1 MVIPDIPNQ
10 NLAGS
15 QSSACEK
22 TSLESNQSAT
32 ASARVQKNPFFCFH
46 GQRLESFSWWKLCQQ
61 REREERRDRRTS
73 FLLLAVVLEKRNKKN
88 PVTYKKNGRQEG

>member
-32 ASARVQKNPFFCFH
+32 ASARVQKKV
-46 GQRLESFSWWKLCQQ
+46 SFVFTAKGSRVFLGGSFVN
-61 REREERRDRRTS
+61 REERRDPRTS
-73 FLLLAVVLEKRNKKN
+73 FLLCCGSRKRKQKN
-88 PVTYKKNGRQEG
+88 PVTY

>member
-32 ASARVQKNPFFCFH
+32 ASARVQKKV
-46 GQRLESFSWWKLCQQ
+46 SFVFTAKGSRVFLGGSFVN
-61 REREERRDRRTS
+61 RERERKGGTDELP
-73 FLLLAVVLEKRNKKN
+73 FCCLLWF
-88 PVTYKKNGRQEG
+88 